1 MRFVLPTIPVRIA
14 RRVTTKAAIIASGC
28 VLFDSCGVAFH
39 PMNTTFGVVFS
50 SVLSILTIVAIYVGP
65 IRALKIQRRL
75 DDERETRNRKL
86 HIFKTLMS
94 NRVLRLSPLYV
105 QALNLIDIEFT
116 ADNPEEKEVRDTW
129 KELNDLYTN
138 FKTTPNADEKA
149 NDLNASLLATMG
161 KALGYE
167 FDKVYL
173 RRGGYYPEFFA
184 NVEKEQHALRR
195 QLLELLDGTGRR
207 KLPIAAFEQRFP
219 DVDARPKQN

>member
-1 MRFVLPTIPVRIA
+1 
-14 RRVTTKAAIIASGC
+14 
-28 VLFDSCGVAFH
+28 
-39 PMNTTFGVVFS
+39 MNATLGVVLTS
-50 SVLSILTIVAIYVGP
+50 ILSVLTIVAIFFGP
-65 IRALKIQRRL
+65 IKALQIQRRL
-75 DDERETRNRKL
+75 DDEREARNRKL
-86 HIFKTLMS
+86 NIFKTLMS

-116 ADNPEEKEVRDTW
+116 ADSLAEREVRDTW

-149 NDLNASLLATMG
+149 NDLNASLLAAMG
-161 KALGYE
+161 KAVGYD

-184 NVEKEQHALRR
+184 NVEKENHALRR

-207 KLPIAAFEQRFP
+207 KLPIATFEQKFP
-219 DVDARPKQN
+219 DVKLKQN